1 VLIGSRPPISIRAG
15 SAFRRGY
22 RAGCLEDDAPA
33 DLDGV
38 VGEAFVEPS
47 QKSDIDGGLHAVRPF
62 LFFEQSEQVLV
73 EWRQSI
79 GRPKALDQ
87 SKMGLA

>member
-1 VLIGSRPPISIRAG
+1 VRPSTAFSRTETSDSNLGVGYLAG
-15 SAFRRGY
+15 R
-22 RAGCLEDDAPA
+22 LEDNATPN
-33 DLDGV
+33 LDGV

-73 EWRQSI
+73 KFVDNCI
-79 GRPKALDQ
+79 VTADLCCPFGIT
-87 SKMGLA
+87 G